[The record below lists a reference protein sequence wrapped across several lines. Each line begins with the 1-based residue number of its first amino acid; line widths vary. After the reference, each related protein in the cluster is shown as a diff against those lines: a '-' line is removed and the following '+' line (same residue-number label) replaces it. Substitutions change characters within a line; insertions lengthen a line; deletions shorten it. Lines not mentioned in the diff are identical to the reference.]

1 MRISL
6 ALIIALSLAGQASG
20 VSYAADECGSATNQS
35 DMNLCFERVFART
48 DAELNAA
55 YAKVLKSNSDDE
67 KGIALLRAA
76 EHAWIDFRDRNCAFE
91 THSDE
96 GGSIYR
102 TVMAACQIRMTK
114 ARIKQLQSPDE
125 E

>member
-1 MRISL
+1 MKTSL
-6 ALIIALSLAGQASG
+6 ALIVALALAGEASG
-20 VSYAADECGSATNQS
+20 VAYAADECDSATNQS

-48 DAELNAA
+48 DAALNTA
-55 YAKVLKSNSDDE
+55 YAKVLKSNSDDA

-76 EHAWIDFRDRNCAFE
+76 EHAWIDFRDKDCAFE

-102 TVMAACQIRMTK
+102 TVLAACQIRLTK
-114 ARIKQLQSPDE
+114 ARIKELQSPDE
-125 E
+125 